1 MEKNKKFLAD
11 ISKIKDAIETKKL
24 VVFAGAGISIDAG
37 VPSWSQL
44 IAEISSEIDVPKT
57 EQDYLKIAQMYYNQ
71 RQQKEYGEKI
81 RKVLQH
87 KKVKYNEIHE
97 SIFQLEPEH
106 FLTTNYDDFLEEMFL
121 LKKELNA
128 IGNNFNQSVH
138 KLHTLDHDPQ
148 IKAWAILNEA
158 SKKLFMKKVDEI
170 VERMN
175 QIYEQWSQK

>member
-1 MEKNKKFLAD
+1 MKE
-11 ISKIKDAIETKKL
+11 
-24 VVFAGAGISIDAG
+24 VISIRSHILTIRLNQEEREKLNRLCGKAQCN
-37 VPSWSQL
+37 SL
-44 IAEISSEIDVPKT
+44 SEYSRDVL
-57 EQDYLKIAQMYYNQ
+57 LKEPVTIKYRNQ
-71 RQQKEYGEKI
+71 
-81 RKVLQH
+81 
-87 KKVKYNEIHE
+87 
-97 SIFQLEPEH
+97 SA
-106 FLTTNYDDFLEEMFL
+106 DDFLEEMFL